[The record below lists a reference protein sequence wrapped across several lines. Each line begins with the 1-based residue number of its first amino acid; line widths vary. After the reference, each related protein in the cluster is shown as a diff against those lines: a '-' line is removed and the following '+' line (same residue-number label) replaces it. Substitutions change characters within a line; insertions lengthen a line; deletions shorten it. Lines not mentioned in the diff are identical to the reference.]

1 VRAARMPAYAATHGM
16 RITILT
22 IGSRGDVVPYIA
34 LGLGL
39 RRAGHEVRLAT
50 HTPFEPHVR
59 AAGLAF
65 SPLMGDPRALL
76 SSERGKRWLASG
88 RNPIRFAAGL
98 ARILRPIVARVC
110 EESASAAADAE
121 AILYARLVPGAHVAE
136 ALGVPGVAAYLQPA
150 SPTRA
155 FPSIRAGGVE
165 LGALGNLMSH
175 LAGEQLHVQ
184 PLLSAI
190 NGWRAGAGLPKL
202 GRLRTAAGAHRRP
215 VLYGYSPSVLPKPPD
230 WDAGI
235 DVCGYWVPQTPEW
248 TPSPALADFLASG
261 PPPVFIGFGS
271 MTARDPEGLAE
282 LVVGALRGAG
292 RRGVVQAGWAG
303 LEGPALGG
311 DAIAIGEAPHEW
323 LFPRMAAVVHHGGAG
338 TTGAGLAA
346 GRPSV
351 LVPFFADQP
360 FWGARVA
367 ALGAGPAPIPRGA
380 LTARRLAAAIRTST
394 GDAAIRERAGALG
407 AAIRGE
413 DGVVAAVNALERRLA
428 AAA

>member
-1 VRAARMPAYAATHGM
+1 M

-59 AAGLAF
+59 AAGLEFA
-65 SPLMGDPRALL
+65 PLMGDPRALL
-76 SSERGKRWLASG
+76 QSERGHRWLASG

-98 ARILRPIVARVC
+98 ARVLRPIVARVC
-110 EESASAAADAE
+110 EESAAAAADAE

-136 ALGVPGVAAYLQPA
+136 ALDVPGVAAYLQPV

-155 FPSIRAGGVE
+155 FPSIRAGGFE
-165 LGALGNLMSH
+165 LGPLGNLLSH
-175 LAGEQLHVQ
+175 LAGEHLHVQ
-184 PLLSAI
+184 PLLGPL
-190 NGWRAGAGLPKL
+190 NGWRAGAGLPRL
-202 GRLRTAAGAHRRP
+202 GRLRTRPGARRRP
-215 VLYGYSPSVLPKPPD
+215 AGVLYGYSPSVLPKPPD
-230 WDAGI
+230 WGAGI
-235 DVCGYWVPQTPEW
+235 DLCGYWVPPAPAW
-248 TPSPALADFLASG
+248 SPPPALADFLEAG

-271 MTARDPEGLAE
+271 MTARDPEELAGLVA
-282 LVVGALRGAG
+282 GALRRAG

-303 LEGPALGG
+303 LDGPALGDG
-311 DAIAIGEAPHEW
+311 AIAIGEAPHAW
-323 LFPRMAAVVHHGGAG
+323 LFPHMAAVVHHGGAG

-351 LVPFFADQP
+351 IVPFFADQP
-360 FWGARVA
+360 FWGSRVA

-380 LTARRLAAAIRTST
+380 LTASRLAAAIRTAT

-407 AAIRGE
+407 AAIRAE
-413 DGVVAAVNALERRLA
+413 DGVAAAVRALGRRLA
-428 AAA
+428 SAA

>member
-1 VRAARMPAYAATHGM
+1 M

-34 LGLGL
+34 LGIGL

-59 AAGLAF
+59 AAGLDF

-76 SSERGKRWLASG
+76 SSERGKRWLTSG

-110 EESASAAADAE
+110 AESAAAAADAD

-155 FPSIRAGGVE
+155 FSSIRAGGLE

-184 PLLSAI
+184 PQLSAI
-190 NGWRAGAGLPKL
+190 NAWRAGAGLARA
-202 GRLRTAAGAHRRP
+202 GRLRTGRRP
-215 VLYGYSPSVLPKPPD
+215 AGVLYGYSPSVLPRPAD
-230 WDAGI
+230 WGAGI
-235 DVCGYWVPQTPEW
+235 EVCGYWVLPAPAW
-248 TPSPALADFLASG
+248 TPPPALADFLAAG
-261 PPPVFIGFGS
+261 PPPVFVGFGS
-271 MTARDPEGLAE
+271 MTARDPEQLAA
-282 LVVGALRGAG
+282 LVVRALRRAG

-303 LEGPALGG
+303 LDGPALGD
-311 DAIAIGEAPHEW
+311 DAIAIGEAPHDW
-323 LFPRMAAVVHHGGAG
+323 LFPRTAAVVHHGGAG
-338 TTGAGLAA
+338 TTGAGLRA

-380 LTARRLAAAIRTST
+380 LTPGRLAAAIRAATE
-394 GDAAIRERAGALG
+394 DAAIRERAGALG
-407 AAIRGE
+407 AAIRVE
-413 DGVVAAVNALERRLA
+413 DGIAAAVSALERRLA
-428 AAA
+428 ATAAA